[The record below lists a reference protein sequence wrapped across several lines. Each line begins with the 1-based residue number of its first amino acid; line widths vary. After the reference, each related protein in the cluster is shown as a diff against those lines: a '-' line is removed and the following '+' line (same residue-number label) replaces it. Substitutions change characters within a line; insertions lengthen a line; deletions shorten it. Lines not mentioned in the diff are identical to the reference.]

1 MQEEQHRTE
10 RQSQQTSIN
19 QEVVFFS
26 EDQISENLGADEWV
40 MPCGH
45 DCCQCDREC
54 K

>member
-1 MQEEQHRTE
+1 MQAEHQSNEG
-10 RQSQQTSIN
+10 QSQQAIKTE
-19 QEVVFFS
+19 EVMFFS
-26 EDQISENLGADEWV
+26 EDQIAENLGADEWV

>member
-1 MQEEQHRTE
+1 MQAEQHCTE
-10 RQSQQTSIN
+10 RQLEQASKSE
-19 QEVVFFS
+19 EVLFFS
-26 EDQISENLGADEWV
+26 EDQIAENLGADEWV